1 MSTISHNKY
10 ICKGCNKTF
19 IDCKCISICAGKFNK
34 SDILMSFIKFGDKYD
49 MKKVERERRQYFS
62 DNYDKP
68 KKRKFNVVKKIV
80 IEPEP
85 DYDVCG
91 ETGGHIDDCCGKEV
105 LDRNDIIQIDDTSVC
120 LECYDKLG
128 IESVIRFWPRRR
140 IHR

>member
-1 MSTISHNKY
+1 MSHNKY

-68 KKRKFNVVKKIV
+68 KKRKFNVVKKKAI
-80 IEPEP
+80 
-85 DYDVCG
+85 
-91 ETGGHIDDCCGKEV
+91 TQ
-105 LDRNDIIQIDDTSVC
+105 N
-120 LECYDKLG
+120 
-128 IESVIRFWPRRR
+128 
-140 IHR
+140 